1 MYARKGGFHMTT
13 TTITN
18 FRKNVF
24 SIVQNTV
31 RFNEPVNITTK
42 DGNAVM
48 ISEEDYLGIMETLNL
63 TSIPGMREKLIE
75 GLNTPLSDTIPE
87 EEVEWSVYKIVYT
100 KTAVKD
106 IPKLK
111 TVRLD
116 NKARA
121 LIEVL
126 RENPYQTPPSYEKL
140 VGDLLGLYSRR
151 INHQHRLVYQVLEE
165 ENTVKIVSLWTHY
178 ER

>member
-1 MYARKGGFHMTT
+1 M
-13 TTITN
+13 
-18 FRKNVF
+18 
-24 SIVQNTV
+24 
-31 RFNEPVNITTK
+31 
-42 DGNAVM
+42 
-48 ISEEDYLGIMETLNL
+48 
-63 TSIPGMREKLIE
+63 
-75 GLNTPLSDTIPE
+75 
-87 EEVEWSVYKIVYT
+87 YKIIYT

-111 TVRLD
+111 AVHLD
-116 NKARA
+116 TKARA

-151 INHQHRLVYQVLEE
+151 INHQHRLVYQFLEE